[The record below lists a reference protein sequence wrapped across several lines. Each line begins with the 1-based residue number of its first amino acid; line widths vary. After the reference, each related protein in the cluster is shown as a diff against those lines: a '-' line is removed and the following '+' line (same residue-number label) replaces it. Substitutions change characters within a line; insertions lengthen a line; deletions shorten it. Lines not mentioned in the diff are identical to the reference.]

1 MASCSEDGYLN
12 SWYLRVVP
20 GREWTNLRDTHEL
33 YCAGHLIEGAV
44 AYYQAT
50 GKRKLMDIMCRYV
63 DHIIDKFGHGP
74 NQIAGYCG
82 HEEIELALVK
92 LARATGEQKYM
103 DLSKYFIDERGT
115 EPHYFDIEAQRDGRD
130 PKNFVFG
137 SYHYN
142 QSHQFVRDQKKVVG
156 HAVRAMYLYSGMAD
170 IATEYSDDTLTKALE
185 TLWDDLVTKQ
195 MYVTGGIGPS
205 AANEGFTDYYDLP
218 NESAYAETCAS
229 VGLVFGEPHARPRPQ
244 PALRRHHGSRALQ
257 WLAVRTV
264 ARRQDL
270 LL

>member
-1 MASCSEDGYLN
+1 MFWDSDLGKSIETVAYSLYRKPNPKLEARVDAIVDLYGKLQREDGYLN

-92 LARATGEQKYM
+92 LARVTGEQKYM

-115 EPHYFDIEAQRDGRD
+115 EPHYFDIEAERDGRD

-142 QSHQFVRDQKKVVG
+142 QSHQPVREQAKVVG

-170 IATEYSDDTLTKALE
+170 IATEYSDDTLTSALE
-185 TLWDDLVTKQ
+185 T
-195 MYVTGGIGPS
+195 
-205 AANEGFTDYYDLP
+205 A
-218 NESAYAETCAS
+218 
-229 VGLVFGEPHARPRPQ
+229 VGRPRHQ
-244 PALRRHHGSRALQ
+244 ADVHHRRHRTGSGQRGLY
-257 WLAVRTV
+257 R
-264 ARRQDL
+264 L
-270 LL
+270 LRSAERKRLC